1 MSSHLS
7 ARHTW
12 TPSRAAQGVTL
23 VELLVAMGI
32 TGIFCAAV
40 YSFYQLH
47 RNVLKAEETRASLR
61 ESSRL
66 ALDFMVRELHM
77 AGARPIRGGACDGFE
92 RLTEAE
98 THRVTMQYDFRGNS
112 AAAAADGCPDD
123 PSEQISY
130 VYDADEQL
138 LRRAT
143 SGGAPQPFVS
153 DVPPDGFT
161 LSYFDLAGNE
171 LTPPLDEEDRAAVR
185 TMRIVVMTQMAH
197 PNPTQTEPLVAEFSS
212 TVFLTNPPR

>member
-1 MSSHLS
+1 MNSRPFGLS
-7 ARHTW
+7 KE
-12 TPSRAAQGVTL
+12 TPLRAAQGVTL

-32 TGIFCAAV
+32 TSIFCSAV
-40 YSFYQLH
+40 YSFYHVH

-77 AGARPIRGGACDGFE
+77 AGARPVRGGACEGFE

-98 THRVTMQYDFRGNS
+98 AQRVTMQYDFRGNAS
-112 AAAAADGCPDD
+112 TAAPDGCPDD

-130 VYDADEQL
+130 VYDAETQV

-153 DVPPDGFT
+153 DIAPDGFV
-161 LSYFDLAGNE
+161 LSYFDLAGDE
-171 LTPPLDEEDRAAVR
+171 LTPPLTEQDRAAVR
-185 TMRIVVMTQMAH
+185 TMRILVVTQLAH
-197 PNPTQTEPLVAEFSS
+197 PDPEQTDPLTSAFSS
-212 TVFLTNPPR
+212 TVFLTNPPG